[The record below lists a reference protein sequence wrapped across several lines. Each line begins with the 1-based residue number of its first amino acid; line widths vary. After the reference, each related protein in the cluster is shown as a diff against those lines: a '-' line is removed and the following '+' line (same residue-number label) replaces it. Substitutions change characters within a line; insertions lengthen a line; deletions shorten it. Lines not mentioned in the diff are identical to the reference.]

1 MSHILYFTAE
11 WCNPCQRTRP
21 IAEELKRDG
30 IIDFVF
36 IDADSEIELLEKFGI
51 RSIPTYILLEDG
63 REVKRMNGAKTR
75 DQFLEF
81 INDQN
86 INENI

>member
-1 MSHILYFTAE
+1 MNHVLYFTAE

-30 IIDFVF
+30 LVDFVF
-36 IDADSEIELLEKFGI
+36 VDADSEIELLEKFGI

-63 REVKRMNGAKTR
+63 LEVKRMNGAKTR
-75 DQFLEF
+75 QEFLDF
-81 INDQN
+81 INV
-86 INENI
+86 

>member
-1 MSHILYFTAE
+1 MSHVLYFTAE

-30 IIDFVF
+30 IIDFMF
-36 IDADSEIELLEKFGI
+36 IDADNEIELLKKFEI
-51 RSIPTYILLEDG
+51 KSVPTYILIEDG
-63 REVKRMNGAKTR
+63 LEIARMNGAKTR

-81 INDQN
+81 IN
-86 INENI
+86 NEH

>member
-1 MSHILYFTAE
+1 VSYVLYFTAE

-36 IDADSEIELLEKFGI
+36 VDADTELELLEKFGI
-51 RSIPTYILLEDG
+51 KSVPTYILLEDG

-75 DQFLEF
+75 EQFLEF
-81 INDQN
+81 V
-86 INENI
+86 NE

>member
-1 MSHILYFTAE
+1 MSHVLYFTAD

-21 IAEELKRDG
+21 VAEELKRDG
-30 IIDFVF
+30 LIDFVF
-36 IDADSEIELLEKFGI
+36 VDADSEIELLEKFGI

-75 DQFLEF
+75 QEFLDF
-81 INDQN
+81 INV
-86 INENI
+86 

>member
-1 MSHILYFTAE
+1 VSHVLYFTAE

-21 IAEELKRDG
+21 VAEELKRDG
-30 IIDFVF
+30 LVDFVF
-36 IDADSEIELLEKFGI
+36 VDADSEIELLEKFGI

-75 DQFLEF
+75 QEFLDF
-81 INDQN
+81 INV
-86 INENI
+86 